1 MIKWCLPQVA
11 CKQITQRCCLTK
23 EIILPKL
30 LFSLCFCLHAP
41 KCNDLA
47 KQWGNVMFILT
58 PHNVF
63 CLGNFLTNLEIKV
76 TFRKDGLL
84 RFLPWKAPRW
94 HLNEWK
100 ATWKFLCLS
109 SETNVTPWP
118 SLRSRDFLPFCLC
131 LCGLNKGLQLW
142 CITANILVYI
152 VLFGNWNIFPNR
164 TGNSCMKSILQT
176 DSLCWCWTFFNFPK
190 TFLPTLYNTAHD
202 MQGIQ

>member
-11 CKQITQRCCLTK
+11 CKQITQRCCLSK

-63 CLGNFLTNLEIKV
+63 CLGDFVTNLEINV
-76 TFRKDGLL
+76 MFHKDDLL
-84 RFLPWKAPRW
+84 RFL
-94 HLNEWK
+94 LWK
-100 ATWKFLCLS
+100 ATRLTFNQMERIVKCSRLN
-109 SETNVTPWP
+109 SETNVTLWP

-131 LCGLNKGLQLW
+131 LCGLNKDIRLW
-142 CITANILVYI
+142 CIAANILVCYHS
-152 VLFGNWNIFPNR
+152 FWKF
-164 TGNSCMKSILQT
+164 
-176 DSLCWCWTFFNFPK
+176 
-190 TFLPTLYNTAHD
+190 
-202 MQGIQ
+202 